1 MASHAP
7 SPMTQGQILAILT
20 ELFRDTLDNSLIE
33 LKLTDRESD
42 IPGFDSAKKVHLV
55 LSVEERF
62 GIRLR
67 SRDIDALRSVA
78 DWMRI
83 VAARSGEAA

>member
-1 MASHAP
+1 MVRRAP
-7 SPMTQGQILAILT
+7 SPMTQAEILAILT

-33 LKLTDRESD
+33 LKLTDQDDD

-55 LSVEERF
+55 LAVEERF

-67 SRDIDALRSVA
+67 SREIDALRSVA
-78 DWMRI
+78 DWTRI
-83 VAARSGEAA
+83 VAVRCGAAA